1 MNEISLNIIHPKE
14 IMLAKRIIILIF
26 IPRCFRNNIRALKKL
41 IASKGRG
48 KGFLFLFPALIK
60 SFLSKSTFSS
70 SSSSS
75 SSSPGLLI
83 NLGTY
88 LRAFA
93 QRSALA
99 SISS

>member
-75 SSSPGLLI
+75 FSPGLLI